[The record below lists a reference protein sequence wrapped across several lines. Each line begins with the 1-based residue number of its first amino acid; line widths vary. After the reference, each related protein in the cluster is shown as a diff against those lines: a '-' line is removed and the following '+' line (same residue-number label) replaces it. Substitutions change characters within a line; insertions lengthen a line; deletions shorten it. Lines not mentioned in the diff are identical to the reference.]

1 MAARR
6 IRNDRRP
13 SMQWAEWREMA
24 PALGLLAL
32 VAGIL
37 VLTAVLRV
45 PEGDVEEFATDRIV
59 PSPRVDLD
67 ATTGRREEPPSPA
80 PPSVESEAVP
90 RNLPAEPTPLPD
102 DLESRAAIDH
112 GRLRAHGDGY
122 TLQVLMACDPD
133 NVRKLIDRLG
143 NVESLYVL
151 PLDHDGRACY
161 RACWGTF
168 PDRERAV
175 ADRSLPA
182 DFLREIGAPTPKE
195 ISLVTP

>member
-1 MAARR
+1 M
-6 IRNDRRP
+6 
-13 SMQWAEWREMA
+13 M

-32 VAGIL
+32 VLGVV
-37 VLTAVLRV
+37 VLTALLRV
-45 PEGDVEEFATDRIV
+45 PDDDVAEFANDRIV
-59 PSPRVDLD
+59 PSRPLEVGLD
-67 ATTGRREEPPSPA
+67 ATAEPGEEPPSTATPIDETGPEPGVPA
-80 PPSVESEAVP
+80 DRPTG
-90 RNLPAEPTPLPD
+90 LPG

-133 NVRKLIDRLG
+133 NVRKLIERLG
-143 NVESLYVL
+143 NADSLFVL
-151 PLDHDGRACY
+151 PVDHQGRACY

-175 ADRSLPA
+175 ADRSLPP